1 MDWLFDLSGWTI
13 TGIAALLL
21 AGISSMAER
30 RRTNRKDIEKVG
42 FMPWPMIMVLS
53 LLTGIICFAFAVLGA

>member
-13 TGIAALLL
+13 AGIGALLL
-21 AGISSMAER
+21 SGFASLAER

-53 LLTGIICFAFAVLGA
+53 LLAGVICFSFAVLGV